1 MSIDLNDLL
10 DPSRTAVVASE
21 MQKGVVGAE
30 AIFPQLAEEARAA
43 GIVGNAARLF
53 EAARTAGVPVIHC
66 LATRRPDDLGSN
78 TNGRIFGAAAKS
90 PVRLEPGSTAAEVVD
105 ELTPDPQ
112 DLVMTRLHGLGPM
125 AGTGLDRVLRNLGAQ
140 TVVIVGV
147 SVNVALTNLTMDAVN
162 FGFDVVL
169 VRDAV
174 AGVPASYADAVIDNT
189 LSLLAT
195 VVRTDEVIDAWRP

>member
-1 MSIDLNDLL
+1 MSIVLDTLL

-21 MQKGVVGAE
+21 MQKGVIGDE
-30 AIFPQLAEEARAA
+30 AIFPQLAEEARSA
-43 GIVGNAARLF
+43 GIIGNSARLF
-53 EAARTAGVPVIHC
+53 AAARDAGIPVVHC
-66 LATRRPDDLGSN
+66 LANRRPDDLGSN

-105 ELTPDPQ
+105 ELAPGPD

-125 AGTGLDRVLRNLGAQ
+125 AGTGLDRILRNLGAQ
-140 TVVIVGV
+140 TVVVVGV

-169 VRDAV
+169 VRDAI

-189 LSLLAT
+189 LSLLASVMT
-195 VVRTDEVIDAWRP
+195 TDELVAAWAA